1 MNQMEEPKML
11 VRFLN
16 PLPRYGGCG
25 GMWRAGRQKGGGT
38 LGRSHSLFNVQC
50 THYELFCLEGK
61 YYCSVRSML
70 MHISRS
76 KPGQA
81 FTKKN
86 KILLVLIT
94 LSVDD
99 VPVIGQKDKC
109 ETPQKS
115 MPVYDTSGGGVYWAE
130 LFPQYPIYLC
140 QLIQTRHIMLNRP
153 KGKPPISDQKLG
165 FWRNQPD
172 WRAKIQTFFSENPTW
187 GVPLQGPERDRI
199 FRTPLVSFNGQHR

>member
-1 MNQMEEPKML
+1 
-11 VRFLN
+11 
-16 PLPRYGGCG
+16 
-25 GMWRAGRQKGGGT
+25 
-38 LGRSHSLFNVQC
+38 
-50 THYELFCLEGK
+50 
-61 YYCSVRSML
+61 ML

-76 KPGQA
+76 KPWQA

-130 LFPQYPIYLC
+130 LFPQY
-140 QLIQTRHIMLNRP
+140 
-153 KGKPPISDQKLG
+153 
-165 FWRNQPD
+165 
-172 WRAKIQTFFSENPTW
+172 
-187 GVPLQGPERDRI
+187 
-199 FRTPLVSFNGQHR
+199 